1 MKMSAP
7 LSEEQQLV
15 MLESCGPAGNLALTN
30 HETEYRLCE
39 IAKAAA
45 GIKKLLAMAEESAH
59 RAALADHVPGRENK
73 FTNEMVVRRMR
84 KARQGVEMVL
94 ARVDSLVTEYEM
106 KDGIKKR

>member
-15 MLESCGPAGNLALTN
+15 MLESGGPTGNLALTN

-45 GIKKLLAMAEESAH
+45 GIKKLLGMHFLALHMKSFRAIATHMRQYSEELLRRFVDENGGPPR
-59 RAALADHVPGRENK
+59 RAQTPWLEVDVTLDFER
-73 FTNEMVVRRMR
+73 
-84 KARQGVEMVL
+84 GVF
-94 ARVDSLVTEYEM
+94 
-106 KDGIKKR
+106 

>member
-15 MLESCGPAGNLALTN
+15 MLESGGPTGNLALTN

-45 GIKKLLAMAEESAH
+45 GIKKLLGMAEESAH
-59 RAALADHVPGRENK
+59 RAALADHLPGPENK
-73 FTNEMVVRRMR
+73 FTDEMVVRRIR
-84 KARQGVEMVL
+84 KARQGIEMVL
-94 ARVDSLVTEYEM
+94 DRVDSLVTEYEM
-106 KDGIKKR
+106 KDGVKKQ